1 LWWSWF
7 GKSQDSLNYSGAHLH
22 SFWVSNTR
30 NFYICILVFFFLCVT
45 FLTRSSSWD
54 CQLVSLYWFT
64 ALSQLFSTHGPL
76 IYYLCF

>member
-30 NFYICILVFFFLCVT
+30 NLYICILVFFFCVCVW
-45 FLTRSSSWD
+45 LSLPARHPEIASWFH
-54 CQLVSLYWFT
+54 FT
-64 ALSQLFSTHGPL
+64 DSQPRATSFPPMAL
-76 IYYLCF
+76 